1 MMTQPRRSG
10 LTLALFAGPCVP
22 LAALGLPLVVY
33 LPEYYAN
40 ELGLGLG
47 VVGAIFTWVRLADV
61 GLDPLLG
68 ALMDRTNT
76 RFGRFKPWLLLGGP
90 LLFASAWMLF
100 FATKGVG
107 PARLWIW
114 LPVAYAAFSICVLA
128 QTAWG
133 SLLSSDYHQRSRVYG
148 WWQGANVVGILLAL
162 LLAAIPLLAGGV
174 PAVREL
180 LGEGRAASVKAMG
193 LFIVVT
199 TPIFIGLALW
209 KAPEPRV
216 PANLHGA
223 TLKDYGVLFAN
234 GSVRRI
240 LGIDA
245 LIGISAGVTGALFF
259 FFFERVKGFSE
270 MQTGLLILA
279 YFLSALG
286 FAGLWAKLAKTL
298 QKHGAVALAAALCA
312 LFQGGIVFIPA
323 SNFPIALAAVILAGL
338 PYSACALI
346 LRAMTA
352 DAGDEIRLETGVDRT
367 GLLYAL
373 LAGTSKLG
381 YAVSVGATFPILAAA
396 GFSATGAGDPS
407 RGLGMLTALYGFG
420 PFVLAGLAIP
430 LALGY
435 RLDSRRH
442 AQILDALP
450 QRLTPDA

>member
-1 MMTQPRRSG
+1 MTEPRRSG

-68 ALMDRTNT
+68 ALMDRTAT
-76 RFGRFKPWLLLGGP
+76 RFGRFKPWLALGSV

-100 FATKGVG
+100 FAKPGVG
-107 PARLWIW
+107 PSRLWIW

-133 SLLSSDYHQRSRVYG
+133 SLLSSDYNQRSRVYG

-162 LLAAIPLLAGGV
+162 LLAAIPLLAGNV
-174 PAVREL
+174 PAVREA
-180 LGEGRAASVKAMG
+180 LGVGRGASVKAMG
-193 LFIVVT
+193 LFIVVS
-199 TPIFIGLALW
+199 TPLFMGLALW
-209 KAPEPRV
+209 KAPEPRAA
-216 PANLHGA
+216 ANAHGA

-240 LGIDA
+240 LIIDA
-245 LIGISAGVTGALFF
+245 LIGIASGVTGALFF
-259 FFFERVKGFSE
+259 FFFERVKGFGE
-270 MQTGLLILA
+270 MQTGILILA
-279 YFLSALG
+279 YFVSALG
-286 FAGLWAKLAKTL
+286 FAGLWAYLAKRL
-298 QKHGAVALAAALCA
+298 QKHGAVALAAGLCA
-312 LFQGGIVFIPA
+312 LLQGGIVFVPA
-323 SNFPIALAAVILAGL
+323 GNFAVALAGVILAGL

-352 DAGDEIRLETGVDRT
+352 DVGDEIRLQTGVDRT

-396 GFSATGAGDPS
+396 GFSATGDGDPS
-407 RGLGMLTALYGFG
+407 RGLGALTLLYGAT
-420 PFVLAGLAIP
+420 PFALAGLAIP
-430 LALGY
+430 AALGY
-435 RLDSRRH
+435 RLDAKRH

>member
-1 MMTQPRRSG
+1 MTQPRRSG
-10 LTLALFAGPCVP
+10 STLAFFAGPCVP

-40 ELGLGLG
+40 ELGLGLAT
-47 VVGAIFTWVRLADV
+47 VGAIFTWVRLADV

-68 ALMDRTNT
+68 ALMDRTRT
-76 RFGRFKPWLLLGGP
+76 RFGRFKPWLAFGGVLL
-90 LLFASAWMLF
+90 LASAWMLF
-100 FATKGVG
+100 FAKPGVG
-107 PARLWIW
+107 PSRLWIW

-133 SLLSSDYHQRSRVYG
+133 SLLSSDYNQRSRVYG

-162 LLAAIPLLAGGV
+162 LLAAIPLLAGDA
-174 PAVREL
+174 PAVREA
-180 LGEGRAASVKAMG
+180 LGTGRGASVKAMG
-193 LFIVVT
+193 LFIVAA
-199 TPIFIGLALW
+199 TPLFIGMALW
-209 KAPEPRV
+209 KAPEPNA
-216 PANLHGA
+216 PANLHSA
-223 TLKDYGVLFAN
+223 TLRDYAKLFAN
-234 GSVRRI
+234 ESVRRI
-240 LGIDA
+240 LAVDA
-245 LIGISAGVTGALFF
+245 LIGIASGVTGALFF

-279 YFLSALG
+279 YFLSALC
-286 FAGLWAKLAKTL
+286 FAALWTVLAKHL

-312 LFQGGIVFIPA
+312 LFQGGIVFVPA
-323 SNFPIALAAVILAGL
+323 GNFLVALAGVILAGL

-396 GFSATGAGDPS
+396 GFDAAGAGDPS
-407 RGLGMLTALYGFG
+407 RGLTALTLLYGAA

-435 RLDSRRH
+435 RLDAVRH
-442 AQILDALP
+442 AQILRALP
-450 QRLTPDA
+450 QSPTSDA

>member
-1 MMTQPRRSG
+1 MTQPRRSG

-47 VVGAIFTWVRLADV
+47 VVGVIFTWVRLADV

-133 SLLSSDYHQRSRVYG
+133 SLLSSDYNQRSRVYG

-162 LLAAIPLLAGGV
+162 
-174 PAVREL
+174 RDL

-209 KAPEPRV
+209 KAPEPRA
-216 PANLHGA
+216 PTNLHGA

-259 FFFERVKGFSE
+259 FFFERVKGFSD

-279 YFLSALG
+279 YFISALG

-298 QKHGAVALAAALCA
+298 QKHGAVALASALCA
-312 LFQGGIVFIPA
+312 IFQGGIVFIPDG
-323 SNFPIALAAVILAGL
+323 NFPIALVAVILAGL

-352 DAGDEIRLETGVDRT
+352 DAGDEIRLQTGVDRT

-407 RGLGMLTALYGFG
+407 QGLGMLTALYGFG
-420 PFVLAGLAIP
+420 PFVLAALAIP

-435 RLDSRRH
+435 RLDAQRH
-442 AQILDALP
+442 AQILAALP
-450 QRLTPDA
+450 KD

>member
-1 MMTQPRRSG
+1 MTQPRRSG

-40 ELGLGLG
+40 ELGLGLAT
-47 VVGAIFTWVRLADV
+47 VGAIFTWVRLADV

-68 ALMDRTNT
+68 ALMDRTRT
-76 RFGRFKPWLLLGGP
+76 RFGRFKPWLALGSI

-100 FATKGVG
+100 FAKPGVG
-107 PARLWIW
+107 PSRLWIW

-133 SLLSSDYHQRSRVYG
+133 SLLSSDYNQRSRVYG

-162 LLAAIPLLAGGV
+162 LLAAIPLLAGNL
-174 PAVREL
+174 PAVREA
-180 LGEGRAASVKAMG
+180 LGVGRGASVKAMG
-193 LFIVVT
+193 LFIVVS
-199 TPIFIGLALW
+199 TPLFIGLALW
-209 KAPEPRV
+209 KAPEPDA

-223 TLKDYGVLFAN
+223 TLKDYAALFAN

-240 LGIDA
+240 LAIDA
-245 LIGISAGVTGALFF
+245 LIGIASGVTGALFF
-259 FFFERVKGFSE
+259 FFFERVKGFGE
-270 MQTGLLILA
+270 MQTGILILA
-279 YFLSALG
+279 YFVSALG
-286 FAGLWAKLAKTL
+286 FAALWTALAKRL

-312 LFQGGIVFIPA
+312 LLQGGIVFVPA
-323 SNFPIALAAVILAGL
+323 GNFPVALAGVILAGL

-352 DAGDEIRLETGVDRT
+352 DAGDEIRLAAGVDRT

-407 RGLGMLTALYGFG
+407 RGLGALTLLYGAA

-435 RLDSRRH
+435 RLDAARH
-442 AQILDALP
+442 AQILQALSQSPTSDA
-450 QRLTPDA
+450 